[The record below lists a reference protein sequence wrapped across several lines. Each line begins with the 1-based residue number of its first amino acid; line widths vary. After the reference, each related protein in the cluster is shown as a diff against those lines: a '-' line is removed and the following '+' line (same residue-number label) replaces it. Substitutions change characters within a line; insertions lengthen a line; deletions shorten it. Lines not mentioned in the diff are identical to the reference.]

1 MASGAPVPF
10 WKARPLAEL
19 NGADWESLCDGCAR
33 CCLHKLEDEE
43 DGTVHYTDVACKLLD
58 IESCRC
64 RDYGQR
70 RRRVPDCVVLTPESA
85 AELQWLPT
93 SCAYRVLAEGGELA
107 AWHPLLS
114 GDPESVH
121 LSAVSIR
128 DWAVSERDLSADV
141 DLEDHL
147 IELDPPPSNP
157 GSG

>member
-1 MASGAPVPF
+1 MTSSVPVPF

-19 NGADWESLCDGCAR
+19 SNRNWESLCDGCAR

-43 DGTVHYTDVACKLLD
+43 DGTIHYTDVACGLLD

-70 RRRVPDCVVLTPESA
+70 QRRVPDCVVLTPESA
-85 AELQWLPT
+85 AQLEWLPS

-107 AWHPLLS
+107 SWHPLVS
-114 GDPESVH
+114 GDAASVH

-128 DWAVSERDLSADV
+128 GWAVSERDLDANA
-141 DLEDHL
+141 DLEDHC
-147 IELDPPPSNP
+147 IELEPVASNP